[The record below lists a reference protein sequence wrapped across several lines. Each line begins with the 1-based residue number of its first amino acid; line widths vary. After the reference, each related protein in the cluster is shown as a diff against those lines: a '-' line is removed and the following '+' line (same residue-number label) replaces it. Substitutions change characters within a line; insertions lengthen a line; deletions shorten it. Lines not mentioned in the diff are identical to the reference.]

1 MNTRTDRLT
10 ICAQARLCTTRW
22 PPGPAGWL
30 ASLAEHRA
38 RESRSS
44 FVVMRRPEPDRRLRC
59 RHRGPGVSALR
70 PGLWVSWNCDVA
82 PRWIEPKDRFGTLQ
96 SAHEDWLLVSGE
108 FVVGRVLQ
116 DRAGPQAGRCSWS
129 LTEPLGSSIDNQGIA
144 ETFEGAP
151 DALLA
156 SWRRMAAMGGGAG

>member
-1 MNTRTDRLT
+1 M
-10 ICAQARLCTTRW
+10 
-22 PPGPAGWL
+22 
-30 ASLAEHRA
+30 
-38 RESRSS
+38 
-44 FVVMRRPEPDRRLRC
+44 
-59 RHRGPGVSALR
+59 
-70 PGLWVSWNCDVA
+70 A
-82 PRWIEPKDRFGTLQ
+82 PRWIETKDRFLTLQ
-96 SAHEDWLLVSGE
+96 TAHPVEDWVLVSGE

-129 LTEPLGSSIDNQGIA
+129 LTGPLGSSIDNQGIA